1 MTFSFFTL
9 EDLVQFFFLT
19 LRVGAIVM
27 TLPFLGSRSLPG
39 HFKIL
44 SILFLSGGLYPVV
57 QAQSFPMPPS
67 LLSLGLLMLGEICIG
82 LMIGFVAQVLFTG
95 IQFGGEIINQ
105 QMGLGLA
112 NIFDPDN
119 GQQNSIVTNF
129 QYILAVLIF
138 FSGNVHHWFI
148 YAMAESLH
156 TVPLLGFTLT
166 QSVVMSLVTLLGNAC
181 MMAIK
186 IAAPVIATLFL
197 TTLAMGLVARLAP
210 QMNIFMLSLPATLGV
225 GLLVLAWALPYVLG
239 GLRILFEQLGRD
251 FLLVIR
257 LLGKG

>member
-1 MTFSFFTL
+1 
-9 EDLVQFFFLT
+9 
-19 LRVGAIVM
+19 
-27 TLPFLGSRSLPG
+27 
-39 HFKIL
+39 
-44 SILFLSGGLYPVV
+44 
-57 QAQSFPMPPS
+57 
-67 LLSLGLLMLGEICIG
+67 
-82 LMIGFVAQVLFTG
+82 VAQVLFTG

-105 QMGLGLA
+105 QMGLSLA
-112 NIFDPDN
+112 NIFDPEN

-138 FSGNVHHWFI
+138 FSANAHHWFI

-181 MMAIK
+181 IMAIK
-186 IAAPVIATLFL
+186 IAAPVMATLFL
-197 TTLAMGLVARLAP
+197 TTLAMGLVARLVP

-225 GLLVLAWALPYVLG
+225 GLLVLGWALPYFLG
-239 GLRILFEQLGRD
+239 GLRMLFEQLGRD

>member
-1 MTFSFFTL
+1 MTFTFFTL
-9 EDLVQFFFLT
+9 EDLWLFFCLT

-27 TLPFLGSRSLPG
+27 TLPFLGSRSLPA

-44 SILFLSGGLYPVV
+44 GIVFLSFGLYPAVP
-57 QAQSFPMPPS
+57 AQPFIMPQNPVH
-67 LLSLGLLMLGEICIG
+67 LGLLALGEVFIG
-82 LMIGFVAQVLFTG
+82 LLIGFVAQVLFTG
-95 IQFGGEIINQ
+95 IQLSGEIINQ

-112 NIFDPDN
+112 NMFDPEN

-138 FSGNVHHWFI
+138 FSGHAHHWFI
-148 YAMAESLH
+148 HAMAESLH
-156 TVPLLGFTLT
+156 AVPLLGFTLT
-166 QSVVMSLVTLLGNAC
+166 PTVVASLVTLLGNAC
-181 MMAIK
+181 IMAIK

-197 TTLAMGLVARLAP
+197 STLAMGLVARLVP
-210 QMNIFMLSLPATLGV
+210 QMNIFILSLPVNLGI
-225 GLLVLAWALPYVLG
+225 GLLVLGLALPYFLG
-239 GLRILFEQLGRD
+239 ELRTLFEQLGRD